1 MFRKTLLLLLAAL
14 LPLSQAVAH
23 DESSPGYWYSSNGT
37 LIHNSYG
44 ECWRTSQWSK
54 DNAIRACDPQ
64 LFPEKVADKPKPP
77 AQPAPPRVEKP
88 AKPHQM
94 EHFTMPSVLF
104 GFDQAVIRPDYSH
117 DLHHLAMRMKQN
129 PAMKLTLIGHTDSK
143 GSARY
148 NMKLGLKRAQ
158 AVARYL
164 QAQGVDASQIKAISA
179 GEGQPVA
186 DNATEEGR
194 AKNRRVEF
202 VLDY

>member
-1 MFRKTLLLLLAAL
+1 MFHKTLLFLVAAML
-14 LPLSQAVAH
+14 TLSQAGAH

-37 LIHNSYG
+37 LIRNSYG

-54 DNAIRACDPQ
+54 ANAIRACDPQ
-64 LFPEKVADKPKPP
+64 LFSEKAVTEPNPP
-77 AQPAPPRVEKP
+77 AQPVPPKAEKP
-88 AKPHQM
+88 AKPHHM
-94 EHFTMPSVLF
+94 ERFTMPAVLF
-104 GFDQAVIRPDYSH
+104 DFDQAVIRPDYSH
-117 DLHHLAMRMKQN
+117 DLHRLAMRMKQN
-129 PAMKLTLIGHTDSK
+129 PEMKLTLIGHTDSK

-164 QAQGVDASQIKAISA
+164 QAQGVDAGQIKAISA